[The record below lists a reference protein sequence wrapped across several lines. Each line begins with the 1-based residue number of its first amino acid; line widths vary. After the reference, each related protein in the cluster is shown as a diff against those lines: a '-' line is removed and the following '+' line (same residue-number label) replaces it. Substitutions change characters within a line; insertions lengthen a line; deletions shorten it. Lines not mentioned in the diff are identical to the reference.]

1 MAYIQAEGVK
11 VRFPVF
17 RGSGPNSYG
26 HEAPRGLD
34 DSRLIRNASGAITGV
49 QALDGVGLEAAKG
62 DRWALIG
69 RNGSGK
75 STFLQVLAGL
85 LPPDEGVVR
94 MSSRPTNLININL
107 GMELDAD
114 GRRNILLR
122 GLAAGWSKKEIL
134 ARQQEI
140 EDFSGLGPFL
150 DMPVGTLSA
159 GMRMRLNF
167 AIATAF
173 DPEILL
179 LDEWLSAGDVEFQ
192 KKAAERMD
200 RFVSSAG
207 IVVLA
212 SHGRRLIE
220 RVCNR
225 CLWIDAG
232 KARMAGDPHA
242 VINAYEK
249 AMAEETVIAQ
259 ERTAAQ

>member
-1 MAYIQAEGVK
+1 MAYIKARDIK
-11 VRFPVF
+11 VRFPVL

-34 DSRLIRNASGAITGV
+34 DARLIRNERGAITGV
-49 QALDGVGLEAAKG
+49 QALDGVALEAAKG

-85 LPPDEGVVR
+85 LPPDDGVVE

-107 GMELDAD
+107 GMELEAD
-114 GRRNILLR
+114 GRRNIMLR

-134 ARQQEI
+134 ERRQEI

-150 DMPVGTLSA
+150 AMPVGTLSA

-192 KKAAERMD
+192 KKAAERMN
-200 RFVSSAG
+200 RFVSAAG

-212 SHGRRLIE
+212 SHGRPLIE

-232 KARMAGDPHA
+232 KARMVGEPGP
-242 VINAYEK
+242 VIDAYERATADEANALK
-249 AMAEETVIAQ
+249 
-259 ERTAAQ
+259 ERTAAP

>member
-1 MAYIQAEGVK
+1 M
-11 VRFPVF
+11 
-17 RGSGPNSYG
+17 
-26 HEAPRGLD
+26 
-34 DSRLIRNASGAITGV
+34 
-49 QALDGVGLEAAKG
+49 
-62 DRWALIG
+62 
-69 RNGSGK
+69 
-75 STFLQVLAGL
+75 
-85 LPPDEGVVR
+85 
-94 MSSRPTNLININL
+94 
-107 GMELDAD
+107 
-114 GRRNILLR
+114 LR

-134 ARQQEI
+134 ARRQDI

-150 DMPVGTLSA
+150 AMPVGTLSA

-212 SHGRRLIE
+212 SHGRTLIE

-232 KARMAGDPHA
+232 KARMVGEPRA
-242 VINAYEK
+242 VIDAYEW
-249 AMAEETVIAQ
+249 AVAEEALAIS